1 MNDRN
6 DYGFDLDDILAEF
19 SAYSEQL
26 AKDEAEWR
34 QTAPSEPETD
44 IYEPQAEAE
53 AGMPT
58 VQENA
63 YAAAEPEAESLN
75 EYNAAQN
82 YYEPVDAQDE
92 AEPAAEVEPDDVRAV
107 NPVQA
112 VQLEDVDEPIDE
124 PLKAHAAEK
133 PAQKKPALG
142 KPAKAKKAA
151 ERPVAEPYETQE
163 KAQGKAQDMESWEE
177 PERLAPL
184 ALRVL
189 LGVLSLALL
198 VLALVW
204 TGANIH
210 PGTERAKTETGT
222 AAKADLV
229 SKLDVYLNN
238 AASDALGELAYI
250 RKQYTLDYY
259 STVAPKPDAS
269 KYGAVSIS
277 EADKVMDVV
286 NMAMDYGL
294 LDGQE
299 LLFDPATEFYW
310 DSDIEYYCDET
321 ILVICWKEKIENRV
335 CSCVEVKIAD
345 GSQIRRKI
353 MNDTFGSPEWGYAS
367 ELAMSA
373 NAVVA
378 MNADFYM
385 YRDLGTC
392 IYQGQIGRFD
402 TSCDL
407 LMIDENGDFNM
418 LRAAE
423 LTDRASLEQY
433 IADNNIIFGM
443 AFGPILV
450 KDGELQQLNGSY
462 AGGIG
467 EMYEQ
472 YSRAGIGQVDK
483 LHYLY
488 MTVNHSQDS
497 TPRADVNTFAK
508 IMYSKGVKNA
518 YNFDGGQTSEIM
530 FNGDM
535 YNYVDWGYERAVSD
549 IIYFATAIPS
559 EEVG

>member
-1 MNDRN
+1 MRDRD

-26 AKDEAEWR
+26 AKDETEGR
-34 QTAPSEPETD
+34 QTAPSEPETN
-44 IYEPQAEAE
+44 IYEPQTETE
-53 AGMPT
+53 VDMPAAQDNT
-58 VQENA
+58 
-63 YAAAEPEAESLN
+63 YAAAEPEAESMDKSDT
-75 EYNAAQN
+75 AQN
-82 YYEPVDAQDE
+82 YSELVDAQEE
-92 AEPAAEVEPDDVRAV
+92 AEPAAETEPDDVRAE
-107 NPVQA
+107 NPVQV
-112 VQLEDVDEPIDE
+112 VQLEDVDEPINE
-124 PLKAHAAEK
+124 PLKARAAEK
-133 PAQKKPALG
+133 PAQKKPVPG

-151 ERPVAEPYETQE
+151 ERTVTQPHEMPEKTQE
-163 KAQGKAQDMESWEE
+163 TENWEE

-189 LGVLSLALL
+189 LDVLSLALL
-198 VLALVW
+198 ALALVW
-204 TGANIH
+204 TGTNIH

-222 AAKADLV
+222 TAKADLV

-286 NMAMDYGL
+286 NMAMNYGL

-299 LLFDPATEFYW
+299 LIFDPATEFYW

-321 ILVICWKEKIENRV
+321 ILVICWKERIENRV

-407 LMIDENGDFNM
+407 LMIDTNGDFNM
-418 LRAAE
+418 LRASE

-433 IADNNIIFGM
+433 ITDKNILFGM